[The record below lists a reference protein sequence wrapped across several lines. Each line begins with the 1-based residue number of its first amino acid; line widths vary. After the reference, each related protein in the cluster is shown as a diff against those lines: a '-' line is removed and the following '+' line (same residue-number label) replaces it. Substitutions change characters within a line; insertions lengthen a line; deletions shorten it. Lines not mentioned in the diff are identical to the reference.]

1 MPHNLILIL
10 FWQGHCE
17 FRWTCSRESGV
28 LTKLFFLFFSQF
40 FLFFILFGYVTKF
53 PKFTYREKPNFY
65 TIFWGNMFGRN
76 PNGKGFQWKTWPTV
90 CPEQIPAQL
99 FAVEICCMSNLV
111 RGKHTDKKNVEFFYF
126 FKYKVILLLEI
137 SQRIS

>member
-1 MPHNLILIL
+1 MPHNLILIYFGKDIANFAEPVQEKVE
-10 FWQGHCE
+10 FWRNYS
-17 FRWTCSRESGV
+17 FY
-28 LTKLFFLFFSQF
+28 FFAIFFI
-40 FLFFILFGYVTKF
+40 FILFGNVTKF
-53 PKFTYREKPNFY
+53 LKFTYREKPNFY
-65 TIFWGNMFGRN
+65 PIFWGNKFGMN